1 MISITDKMRDIL
13 MVIAA
18 LCWAF
23 VIYASWVGGP
33 AKDDQLI
40 YFGLLAGDVLTVVY
54 YLMGAVVN
62 EKASISTLIWPVL
75 INGIF
80 QAIAFTIVYKTKGQ
94 KMDFILGM
102 HPGFFGAMVFFWI
115 GNFVTA
121 TLAYLWL
128 FSSKAVPDE
137 EWEEFQK
144 EIAGQE
150 KLH

>member
-1 MISITDKMRDIL
+1 MIAITDKMRDIL

-40 YFGLLAGDVLTVVY
+40 YFGLLAGAVLTVVY

-62 EKASISTLIWPVL
+62 EKMSSAMLLWPVL

-121 TLAYLWL
+121 TLAYFQL
-128 FSSKAVPDE
+128 FGSQAVPDE
-137 EWEEFQK
+137 EWEEFQR

>member
-1 MISITDKMRDIL
+1 MISITDKMRDTL
-13 MVIAA
+13 MVVAA
-18 LCWAF
+18 LCWVF

-40 YFGLLAGDVLTVVY
+40 YFGLLAGAVLTVVY

-62 EKASISTLIWPVL
+62 EKISIPTLLWPVL

-80 QAIAFTIVYKTKGQ
+80 QAIAFTIVYTTKGQ
-94 KMDFILGM
+94 KMDFIMGM
-102 HPGFFGAMVFFWI
+102 HPGFFGAMVFYWL

-121 TLAYLWL
+121 TFAYLLL
-128 FSSKAVPDE
+128 FSSKAVPED
-137 EWEEFQK
+137 EWEEFQR
-144 EIAGQE
+144 EITGQE

>member
-1 MISITDKMRDIL
+1 MILITDKIRDIL
-13 MVIAA
+13 MLVAA

-33 AKDDQLI
+33 AKDNQLI
-40 YFGLLAGDVLTVVY
+40 YLGLLAGALLTVVY

-62 EKASISTLIWPVL
+62 EKMSKSILIWPVL
-75 INGIF
+75 LNGIF

-94 KMDFILGM
+94 KMDFIMGM
-102 HPGFFGAMVFFWI
+102 HPGFFAAMVFFWL
-115 GNFVTA
+115 GNYVTA
-121 TLAYLWL
+121 TLAYLML
-128 FSSKAVPDE
+128 FKSKAVPDD
-137 EWEEFQK
+137 EWEQFQK

>member
-1 MISITDKMRDIL
+1 MIAITDKMRDIL

-23 VIYASWVGGP
+23 VIYASWVGGL

-40 YFGLLAGDVLTVVY
+40 YFGLLAGAVLTVIY

-62 EKASISTLIWPVL
+62 EKMSASTLIWPVV
-75 INGIF
+75 INGIL
-80 QAIAFTIVYKTKGQ
+80 QAIAFTIVYATKGQ
-94 KMDFILGM
+94 KMSFILGM
-102 HPGFFGAMVFFWI
+102 HPGFFAAMVLFWI

-121 TLAYLWL
+121 TLAYLQL
-128 FSSKAVPDE
+128 FGSRAVPDK